1 MRRLIQR
8 KLKEILEQKEQREDT
23 AAIVLS
29 GGGARAAYQ
38 VGVLK
43 YISDAFPQA
52 NFSIMAGVSA
62 GAINIGQLSNN
73 TESFKSAAEELVVNW
88 KDLHIDNVFTP
99 ESTLNFFRK
108 LLLNGTGRSSE
119 ERITNSMAHQRGL
132 ADTSPLRA
140 YLMEHLGVGADGML
154 KGVSE
159 NIKNNRL
166 KAVAFTTT
174 NYSTGQTTTF
184 IDGESVSGWVRPNR
198 IGVKMPLTLNHIM
211 ASAALPLIFPAVH
224 INGSWYGDGG
234 VRLTSPLGPPINM
247 GADRIFVIS
256 TRYNRTS
263 DEENKPSIHG
273 YPPAA
278 QIIGILMNAIF
289 LDVLDHDAFRLERIN
304 ELIKEVPRDKRKDLR
319 PIKLLLIRPS
329 RDIGQLA
336 KDFKPQFSGALRLFT
351 SGIGS
356 DETESPDW
364 LSMLLFQ
371 SDYIERLIEVGY
383 EDGASHHDEIAAFF
397 GAEELV

>member
-8 KLKEILEQKEQREDT
+8 KLKELLEQKEPKEDT
-23 AAIVLS
+23 SAIVLS

-38 VGVLK
+38 VGVIK
-43 YISDAFPQA
+43 YIADAFPQT

-62 GAINIGQLSNN
+62 GAINIGQLANN
-73 TESFKSAAEELVVNW
+73 TESFRSAAEELVVNW

-108 LLLNGTGRSSE
+108 LLMNGSGRSSE

-132 ADTSPLRA
+132 ADTTPLRA
-140 YLMEHLGVGADGML
+140 YLTEHLGVSESGILEGL
-154 KGVSE
+154 SE
-159 NIKNNRL
+159 NIDKDRL
-166 KAVAFTTT
+166 KAVAFITT

-184 IDGESVSGWVRPNR
+184 VDGSDVSDWVRPNR
-198 IGVKMPLTLNHIM
+198 IGVKTTLTLDHIM
-211 ASAALPLIFPAVH
+211 ASAALPLIFPAVQ
-224 INGSWYGDGG
+224 INGAWYGDGG
-234 VRLTSPLGPPINM
+234 IRLTSPLSPPINM

-256 TRYNRTS
+256 TRYSRTVDEANR
-263 DEENKPSIHG
+263 PSIHG

-289 LDVLDHDAFRLERIN
+289 LDVLDRDALRLERIN
-304 ELIKEVPRDKRKDLR
+304 ELIKHVPLDRRRDLR
-319 PIKLLLIRPS
+319 PIKLLMIRPS

-336 KDFKPQFSGALRLFT
+336 KDIKPQFSGALKLFT

-371 SDYIERLIEVGY
+371 RDYVERLIEIGY
-383 EDGASHHDEIAAFF
+383 EDGASHHDKIAIFF
-397 GAEELV
+397 DSEVLA

>member
-8 KLKEILEQKEQREDT
+8 KLRELLEQKEQREET

-43 YISDAFPQA
+43 YIADAFPHA

-62 GAINIGQLSNN
+62 GAINIGQLANN

-88 KDLHIDNVFTP
+88 KDLHIDNVFSP

-108 LLLNGTGRSSE
+108 LLMNGSGKSSE

-140 YLMEHLGVGADGML
+140 YLTEHLGVGQG
-154 KGVSE
+154 GVLEGVLE
-159 NIKNNRL
+159 NIKNERL

-184 IDGESVSGWVRPNR
+184 LDGINVTDWVRPNR
-198 IGVKMPLTLNHIM
+198 IGSKTTLTLDHIM
-211 ASAALPLIFPAVH
+211 ASAALPLIFPAVR
-224 INGSWYGDGG
+224 IGGSWYGDGG
-234 VRLTSPLGPPINM
+234 MRLTSPFSPPINM

-256 TRYNRTS
+256 TRYNRS
-263 DEENKPSIHG
+263 QDEANKPSIHG

-289 LDVLDHDAFRLERIN
+289 LDVLDHDALRLERIN
-304 ELIKEVPRDKRKDLR
+304 ELIKDLPRDKRKDLR

-336 KDFKPQFSGALRLFT
+336 KGFKPDFSGALRLFT

-356 DETESPDW
+356 DETDSPDW

-371 SDYIERLIEVGY
+371 EDYVETLIEVGY
-383 EDGASHHDEIAAFF
+383 EDGASHHDEIASFF
-397 GAEELV
+397 ESELVV